1 MNCHASK
8 AEISQLKDQLYK
20 NKIFLSMVIHDM
32 RNPTSSIKSGLQH
45 SLLKI
50 REIENIYKD
59 HIKINK
65 MSKELIMKIKDDP

>member
-1 MNCHASK
+1 
-8 AEISQLKDQLYK
+8 
-20 NKIFLSMVIHDM
+20 MVIHDM

-65 MSKELIMKIKDDP
+65 MCKELIVKIKDDP